1 MSFVDAIK
9 TCITKKYANFTD
21 RARRSEFWYFALF
34 NFLLS
39 LVIGILFR
47 HGTAQ
52 TMQSL
57 VSLALLIPNI
67 AVSIRRLHDT
77 GRSGWHLLWYL
88 LPVVGWIIL
97 IVFYVQDSQP
107 GSNEWGNNPKIMEI
121 PQPEADTEE

>member
-57 VSLALLIPNI
+57 VSLALLVPNI

-77 GRSGWHLLWYL
+77 GRSGWHFLWYL